1 VRRENMETRD
11 PGKSRL
17 PRGLVPVLLALAA
30 AVSLLVW
37 QARSGRR
44 DDTARKE
51 ATYRVQRGPL
61 TISVTESGTIKAR
74 EQLIIKNGVEGRTTI
89 ISLVPEGTRVQKG
102 DLLVQLDASA
112 LEDQK
117 DDQEIRVM
125 NGEAA
130 FVRARENLEV
140 VKNKA
145 ASDVDKA
152 ELELRFAGED
162 LKKYVEGEF
171 PQKIMEGQA
180 KVTLAEEELSR
191 AQEKLEWS
199 KVLFDEK
206 YLSQTE
212 LQGDE
217 LAAKKAELDIELAR
231 SDLKL
236 LKSFTYQRELAQ
248 LESDVRQNEMAL
260 ERIRREASADTVQA
274 EADLRAK
281 GSEFEQQQKK
291 LTKIVNQIAKTR
303 IIAPA
308 AGLVV
313 YATSAKASWRGNVE
327 PLDEGQL
334 IHERQELI
342 YLPTGS
348 SFMADVKVH
357 ESSLKKIS
365 AGLPVRLT
373 VDALPGQ
380 TFAGTVA
387 KIAPLPDAQSIFLNP
402 DLKVYRTEVHID
414 GDGRDLRTGMS
425 CRAEIVIIRYE
436 DALFVPAQAV
446 LRVKGSPTV
455 YVRGQDGWEPR
466 AVKTGL
472 DNNRMVRVT
481 EGLDEGEDV
490 LLTPP
495 LRDAEMSV
503 AEEAPPGPSAPAA
516 SGERT
521 ETSPVSREEMR
532 KRLEGMSPEERE
544 AAREKYQ
551 KMRGGGGEAP
561 GGRRGQ

>member
-1 VRRENMETRD
+1 
-11 PGKSRL
+11 
-17 PRGLVPVLLALAA
+17 
-30 AVSLLVW
+30 
-37 QARSGRR
+37 
-44 DDTARKE
+44 
-51 ATYRVQRGPL
+51 
-61 TISVTESGTIKAR
+61 
-74 EQLIIKNGVEGRTTI
+74 
-89 ISLVPEGTRVQKG
+89 
-102 DLLVQLDASA
+102 
-112 LEDQK
+112 
-117 DDQEIRVM
+117 
-125 NGEAA
+125 
-130 FVRARENLEV
+130 
-140 VKNKA
+140 
-145 ASDVDKA
+145 
-152 ELELRFAGED
+152 
-162 LKKYVEGEF
+162 
-171 PQKIMEGQA
+171 
-180 KVTLAEEELSR
+180 
-191 AQEKLEWS
+191 
-199 KVLFDEK
+199 
-206 YLSQTE
+206 
-212 LQGDE
+212 
-217 LAAKKAELDIELAR
+217 
-231 SDLKL
+231 
-236 LKSFTYQRELAQ
+236 
-248 LESDVRQNEMAL
+248 
-260 ERIRREASADTVQA
+260 
-274 EADLRAK
+274 
-281 GSEFEQQQKK
+281 
-291 LTKIVNQIAKTR
+291 
-303 IIAPA
+303 
-308 AGLVV
+308 
-313 YATSAKASWRGNVE
+313 
-327 PLDEGQL
+327 
-334 IHERQELI
+334 
-342 YLPTGS
+342 
-348 SFMADVKVH
+348 MADVKVH

-466 AVKTGL
+466 PVKTGL

-544 AAREKYQ
+544 AARKKYQ